1 MLLPETR
8 PGAPPPSTE
17 RESAS
22 YSRRNARHAPAPQG
36 DRPMQRDL
44 LAGLAFLSLTFAGPA
59 APQEDGP
66 GAAPRSIE
74 EGAQDFLA
82 SNPAPEEIA
91 EEWLAWVNQTG
102 TAVWDR
108 PQLTRAQRSL
118 ITIAALSVL
127 REGPPLRVHV
137 EAGLANGLSRT
148 QIAEAIMH
156 TAVYAGVPQALRS
169 MRIAHEVFLR
179 IDERGNAAGSRS
191 DEPPREDPMPDANH
205 Q

>member
-1 MLLPETR
+1 MK
-8 PGAPPPSTE
+8 
-17 RESAS
+17 
-22 YSRRNARHAPAPQG
+22 
-36 DRPMQRDL
+36 RDL
-44 LAGLAFLSLTFAGPA
+44 LAGLAFLSLTVVGPA
-59 APQEDGP
+59 DAQDRSSRSD
-66 GAAPRSIE
+66 PRSIE

-82 SNPAPEEIA
+82 RNPAPAVIA

-118 ITIAALSVL
+118 ITIATLSVL

-169 MRIAHEVFLR
+169 MRIAHEVFQGM
-179 IDERGNAAGSRS
+179 DERAAT
-191 DEPPREDPMPDANH
+191 ANST
-205 Q
+205 QD